1 MKVEEFVDPYLGQ
14 SWGSLGARVLTSG
27 NQVSVTLG
35 YPAAGLQADLAVQ
48 LAAFLQVDTVDL
60 QLNLAVKGGSGF
72 GQVNQGRQALRAD
85 TRPWSEGHVHE
96 LYDDRQNAHG
106 VAWSYGQRC
115 LAADFGSNPVG
126 RS

>member
-60 QLNLAVKGGSGF
+60 QLKVAV
-72 GQVNQGRQALRAD
+72 
-85 TRPWSEGHVHE
+85 
-96 LYDDRQNAHG
+96 
-106 VAWSYGQRC
+106 
-115 LAADFGSNPVG
+115 
-126 RS
+126 